1 MTTDQPRPSLPLSDR
16 RSYRRGVILGL
27 TVAEFF
33 LLLSFVLVLSLA
45 LFLARQSGD
54 RAALKE
60 MQRMLVDAGSQD
72 SVRDVLKRIS
82 ALEEAVQSRDERI
95 AALLAEKEEARPLLE
110 ATAGMDKKEIDDFVE
125 LVRGI
130 AAKKRNGEIT
140 ADDIARIAKNADLV
154 DTVRSITDSWQD
166 SNRRIGQALKGEFG
180 KDLSRWNAE
189 IDDDGSVFRFLS
201 PDVLFDQ
208 GRASLTPAF
217 KGTLADFCPRFLRL
231 LNERRD
237 AIAEIRIEG
246 HTSSEWRQS
255 TPAREAYFLNMGLS
269 QERTRSVLEYCL
281 GLRDI
286 APVEGWARHMLVAV
300 GMSSSRP
307 VLDRGGAEESD
318 RSRRVEFRVVTD
330 AEARIGEIAQQLS
343 R

>member
-1 MTTDQPRPSLPLSDR
+1 MIYDPSRPSLPLSDR

-45 LFLARQSGD
+45 LLLARQSGD
-54 RAALKE
+54 RAALR
-60 MQRMLVDAGSQD
+60 QVQQLLVDAGSQD
-72 SVRDVLKRIS
+72 SVRDVLKRIA
-82 ALEEAVQSRDERI
+82 ALEQDVRSRDERI
-95 AALLAEKEEARPLLE
+95 AVLLAEKEEARPILE
-110 ATAGMDKKEIDDFVE
+110 ATAGMDKKEIENFIE

-130 AAKKRNGEIT
+130 SAKTRNGEIT
-140 ADDIARIAKNADLV
+140 ADDIARIAKNTDLV
-154 DTVRSITDSWQD
+154 EAVRGITHSWEE
-166 SNRRIGQALKGEFG
+166 SNRRIGQALEAEFG

-189 IDDDGSVFRFLS
+189 IDDNGSVFRFLA

-208 GRASLTPAF
+208 GRATLTPAF
-217 KGTLADFCPRFLRL
+217 KQTLADFCPRFLRL
-231 LNERRD
+231 LDERRD
-237 AIAEIRIEG
+237 VIAEIRIEG
-246 HTSSEWRQS
+246 HTSSEWRLN

-281 GLRDI
+281 ELGAV
-286 APVEGWARHMLVAV
+286 APVEDWARHTLVAV
-300 GMSSSRP
+300 GMSSSHP
-307 VLDRGGAEESD
+307 VLGRGGTEDSG

>member
-1 MTTDQPRPSLPLSDR
+1 MTYDQSRPSLPLSDR
-16 RSYRRGVILGL
+16 LSYRRGVILGL

-45 LFLARQSGD
+45 LFAARQAGD
-54 RAALKE
+54 RTALRE
-60 MQRMLVDAGSQD
+60 MQRLLVDAGSQD
-72 SVRDVLKRIS
+72 SVREVLKRITV
-82 ALEEAVQSRDERI
+82 LEQEVRSRDERI
-95 AALLAEKEEARPLLE
+95 ATLLAEKEEARPLLD
-110 ATAGMDKKEIDDFVE
+110 ATAGMDKKEIENFVE

-140 ADDIARIAKNADLV
+140 ADDIARIAKNSDLV
-154 DTVRSITDSWQD
+154 ETVRGITDAWED
-166 SNRRIGQALKGEFG
+166 SNRRIGQALQTEFG

-189 IDDDGSVFRFLS
+189 IDDDGSVFRFLA

-208 GRASLTPAF
+208 GRATLTPAF

-231 LNERRD
+231 LDARRD
-237 AIAEIRIEG
+237 TIAEIRIEG
-246 HTSSEWRQS
+246 HTSSEWRQNTS
-255 TPAREAYFLNMGLS
+255 SREAYFLNMGLS

-281 GLRDI
+281 GLGDV
-286 APVEGWARHMLVAV
+286 APVEDWARHTLVAV

-307 VLDRGGAEESD
+307 VLGRGGGEDAD

>member
-1 MTTDQPRPSLPLSDR
+1 MIDDQPTPSLPLSDR

-54 RAALKE
+54 RAALRE
-60 MQRMLVDAGSQD
+60 VQQMLVDAGSRD
-72 SVRDVLKRIS
+72 SVRTVLDRI
-82 ALEEAVQSRDERI
+82 AILEEGVRSRDERI
-95 AALLAEKEEARPLLE
+95 AALLAEKERARPILE
-110 ATAGMDKKEIDDFVE
+110 ATAGMDRKEIENFIE

-130 AAKKRNGEIT
+130 SSRKRNGEIT
-140 ADDIARIAKNADLV
+140 ADEIARIAGNADLV
-154 DTVRSITDSWQD
+154 ETVRGITDSWED
-166 SNRRIGQALKGEFG
+166 SNRRIGQALEAEFG

-189 IDDDGSVFRFLS
+189 IDDDGSVFRFLA

-208 GRASLTPAF
+208 GRATLTPAF
-217 KGTLADFCPRFLRL
+217 RGTLADFCPRFLRL
-231 LNERRD
+231 LHERRD

-246 HTSSEWRQS
+246 HTSSEWRQA
-255 TPAREAYFLNMGLS
+255 TAAREAYFLNMELS

-281 GLRDI
+281 GLGGV
-286 APVEGWARHMLVAV
+286 APVEDWARHMLVAV

-307 VLDRGGAEESD
+307 VLDRGGVEDFD

-330 AEARIGEIAQQLS
+330 AEARIGEIAHQLS
-343 R
+343 Q

>member
-1 MTTDQPRPSLPLSDR
+1 MIYDQPKPSLPLSDR

-45 LFLARQSGD
+45 LLLARQSGD
-54 RAALKE
+54 RAALR
-60 MQRMLVDAGSQD
+60 QVQQLLVDAGSRD
-72 SVRDVLKRIS
+72 SVRVVLDRI
-82 ALEEAVQSRDERI
+82 AGLEQVVRSRDERI
-95 AALLAEKEEARPLLE
+95 AALLAEKEEARPILE
-110 ATAGMDKKEIDDFVE
+110 ATAGMDRKEIDNFIE

-140 ADDIARIAKNADLV
+140 AEDIARIARNADLV
-154 DTVRSITDSWQD
+154 ETVRGITESWED

-189 IDDDGSVFRFLS
+189 IDDDGSVFRFLA

-217 KGTLADFCPRFLRL
+217 KGTLADFCPRFLHL
-231 LNERRD
+231 LNDRRD
-237 AIAEIRIEG
+237 TIAEIRIEG

-281 GLRDI
+281 GLGDV
-286 APVEGWARHMLVAV
+286 APVESWARHTLVAV

-307 VLDRGGAEESD
+307 VLDGSGAEEPD
-318 RSRRVEFRVVTD
+318 RSRRVEFRVVSD
-330 AEARIGEIAQQLS
+330 AESRIGEIAQQLS
-343 R
+343 K